1 MPDAAT
7 ILIHIF
13 CLVDDFCK
21 TCEVNTPHKGAPYK
35 LSDSELITLILIQA
49 LFGIESERSFIRF
62 MNRFFEGWFPL
73 LDQSQYNRRI
83 KSVKKK
89 LEMLRIEVLSK
100 LDIQTDMF
108 IIDSMPVPVMNP
120 VRVRFSGSFP
130 EMQFGHC
137 ASLKQNYYG
146 GKFHVLITPHGI
158 PIKFELTDSLVDD
171 RDMLKELLQD
181 CGFITVIG
189 DKGYIS
195 EEIANT
201 MYRDQKIFLIVPN
214 RSNQKK
220 TISEA
225 ARMIY
230 KKCRKMVETVFNQ
243 FADHLSFKRCL
254 AKTLNG
260 LTTRILQKMTAF
272 TVGIYLN
279 KLLGR
284 KRLAIKS
291 LLA

>member
-1 MPDAAT
+1 MPDATT

-13 CLVDDFCK
+13 CLVDDFIK
-21 TCEVNTPHKGAPYK
+21 TYEEIPHKGAPYK
-35 LSDSELITLILIQA
+35 LSDSELMTLVLIQA

-62 MNRFFEGWFPL
+62 MHRFFEGWFPL
-73 LDQSQYNRRI
+73 IDQSQYNRRI
-83 KSVKKK
+83 KS
-89 LEMLRIEVLSK
+89 LRPKIELFRRKVLSK
-100 LDIQTDMF
+100 LNIETDLF
-108 IIDSMPVPVMNP
+108 IIDSMPIPVMNP
-120 VRVRFSGSFP
+120 VRVRWSGTFP
-130 EMQFGHC
+130 EMKFGHC
-137 ASLKQNYYG
+137 ATLKQSYYG
-146 GKFHVLITPHGI
+146 GKLHMLITQHGI

-171 RDMLKELLQD
+171 RDMLKELLDD
-181 CGFITVIG
+181 CGFVTVIG

-195 EEIANT
+195 EKIAKN
-201 MYRDQKIFLIVPN
+201 MHDDQKILLIVPK

-243 FADHLSFKRCL
+243 FTDHLSFKRCL
-254 AKTLNG
+254 ARTLNG
-260 LTTRILQKMTAF
+260 LATRLLQKITAF

-279 KLLGR
+279 KCLGR